1 MTNPT
6 PKEIHIYKT
15 LNQRRHQDNTSI
27 FGGEETA
34 SYWTLADLTIM
45 YPNYFDI
52 DQPISSS
59 VITKIN
65 GQVFKAIPRFQNL
78 TPQPVHMLN
87 FKETYNAFVK
97 TAHTIQIIKNG
108 TNQKLSPVVCEYLF
122 GQINGAEFEQ
132 AYFICQNQQIE
143 NIKTVSNL
151 IKFAKLRNQ
160 VKQLSENLAS
170 VTKHAIGSNL
180 NSYSDIWSFLWCR
193 LFNMR
198 TMDDL
203 RIKYNLKDGESIME
217 YMTLEPLIYV
227 NNLLQAIL
235 LRVYERQKVS
245 IDEIK
250 YLISTVISSDCIA
263 QFNKNYS
270 APENYAQKN
279 TENSIITPVN
289 RVKTNFWKEYYPL
302 SLQQR

>member
-1 MTNPT
+1 MQSIT
-6 PKEIHIYKT
+6 PREIHICKT
-15 LNQRRHQDNTSI
+15 LNQKRHQDNISL
-27 FGGEETA
+27 FGGFETA
-34 SYWTLADLTIM
+34 PYWTLADLTIM
-45 YPNYFDI
+45 YPNCFDI
-52 DQPISSS
+52 HQPISTS

-65 GQVFKAIPRFQNL
+65 GQVFKAVPIFQNI

-87 FKETYNAFVK
+87 FKGTFNAFVK
-97 TAHTIQIIKNG
+97 TAHEIQTVKNG

-122 GQINGAEFEQ
+122 SQINGAEFEQ
-132 AYFICQNQQIE
+132 AYFICQNQPYE
-143 NIKTVSNL
+143 NVKAISNL
-151 IKFAKLRNQ
+151 IRFAKMRTQ

-203 RIKYNLKDGESIME
+203 RTKYNLKDSESIME
-217 YMTLEPLIYV
+217 YMTLEPLSYV

-235 LRVYERQKVS
+235 LRAYERQKVS

-270 APENYAQKN
+270 IPENYTQKN
-279 TENSIITPVN
+279 TENSIIAPVN
-289 RVKTNFWKEYYPL
+289 RAKTNFWKEYYPL
-302 SLQQR
+302 SLNQR